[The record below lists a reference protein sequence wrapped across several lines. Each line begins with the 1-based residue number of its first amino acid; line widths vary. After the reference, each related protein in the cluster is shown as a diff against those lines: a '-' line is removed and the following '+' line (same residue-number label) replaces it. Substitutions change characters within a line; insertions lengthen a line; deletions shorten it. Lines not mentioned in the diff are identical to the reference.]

1 MGDYARWCNYCNFMV
16 NTSEGNVS
24 LLGEI
29 LWTGESTFTQVGI
42 VKDHNVH
49 YWSLAHIPRTVWH
62 QIHWSINVWC
72 GTWGIQIVGPICY
85 NGNLKIDCYLPLL
98 ENMVRDWYEKLP
110 FRNAYRLW
118 FQHFEGPMLKASN
131 VFLYLTTESGQRI
144 VAYGDPVEWPSV
156 RRTWLSWTSTYRVT
170 SSTGPFDWLYFSGRS
185 EAAHHPYLP
194 HSYIWYAPTCP

>member
-29 LWTGESTFTQVGI
+29 LWKDESTFTRVGI
-42 VKDHNVH
+42 VKDHNVHYWSDHNVH

-98 ENMVRDWYEKLP
+98 AVVVSAFW
-110 FRNAYRLW
+110 
-118 FQHFEGPMLKASN
+118 GPYVKSFKCLFVSN
-131 VFLYLTTESGQRI
+131 RRIRSTDRCIWWSCRVAKRSPDLTLMDFYL
-144 VAYGDPVEWPSV
+144 
-156 RRTWLSWTSTYRVT
+156 
-170 SSTGPFDWLYFSGRS
+170 
-185 EAAHHPYLP
+185 
-194 HSYIWYAPTCP
+194 